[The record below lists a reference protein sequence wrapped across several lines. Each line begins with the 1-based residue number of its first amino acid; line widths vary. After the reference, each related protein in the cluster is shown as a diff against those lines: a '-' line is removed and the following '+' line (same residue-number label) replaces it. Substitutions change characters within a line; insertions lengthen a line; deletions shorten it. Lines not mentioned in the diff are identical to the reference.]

1 MNESSNRSTLSAL
14 VSVGSV
20 SFKTKKLTSHNLD
33 SSSSKTEREYMA
45 KLEATGA
52 QVDASVVQSKILGS
66 GSEAL
71 NDSTSEPLE
80 FQGVQLEFNQQ
91 ICTDLCLW
99 PLRKRWQE
107 MHLTWF
113 PSLLSFFAGIFF

>member
-71 NDSTSEPLE
+71 NDSTSEQLE

-107 MHLTWF
+107 MQLTWF
-113 PSLLSFFAGIFF
+113 PSLLSFFASIFF